1 MDDPRQISEEAK
13 QNSESSMTG
22 SNSTVS
28 SDGKNKTQFIYMDD
42 PTRINDKVKPKNAQL
57 NGRRRKI
64 PALKIP
70 ALRIGSSSTTAELPN
85 SIQTRAVPS
94 LMSARPTTMMVPTI

>member
-13 QNSESSMTG
+13 QNSESSMIG
-22 SNSTVS
+22 SDSAVS

-42 PTRINDKVKPKNAQL
+42 PTRINDEVKPKNTQL

-70 ALRIGSSSTTAELPN
+70 ALQIGSSSTTAELPN
-85 SIQTRAVPS
+85 SIQTPALPS
-94 LMSARPTTMMVPTI
+94 LMSARPTTTTVLTI